1 MKKNKSGININRNI
15 LLGILIIVAFVM
27 LIVTVSMYFQ
37 YERDQRR
44 SSSDYPDFTNNT
56 SEEIMEVLEERRLTS
71 TKQATTPTSFMI
83 PLFSFA
89 GLIVGAAVYYIMS
102 EKTEKQEKVIVK
114 TRRAAKKNTKI
125 ILKFLT
131 HQERKVVEKL
141 MENKGKIRQYEL
153 SYLPDLG
160 KVRTHRIL
168 KNLQT
173 KGVITRE
180 RFGKVNKIALNKE
193 LYEVLKE

>member
-1 MKKNKSGININRNI
+1 M
-15 LLGILIIVAFVM
+15 AFVM
-27 LIVTVSMYFQ
+27 LILTVSMYFQ

-44 SSSDYPDFTNNT
+44 FSIDYPDFTDNT
-56 SEEIMEVLEERRLTS
+56 SEEIIKILEDRRLDS

-89 GLIVGAAVYYIMS
+89 GLIVGAVVYYIMS
-102 EKTEKQEKVIVK
+102 EKTEKQQKIIVK
-114 TRRAAKKNTKI
+114 TKRAAKKNTKI

-141 MENKGKIRQYEL
+141 MENSGKIRQYEL

-168 KNLQT
+168 KNLET
-173 KGVITRE
+173 KGVISRE
-180 RFGKVNKIALNKE
+180 KFGKVNKIALNKE
-193 LYEVLKE
+193 LYEVLKD